1 MNKAFAINHSATHIK
16 VVCRV
21 LIALYCLIVLM
32 PFVEKVTVGIA
43 TIFKMM
49 ILACILIVLGS
60 LTCSFWLLYS
70 YLKFDKTTQVY
81 INTDSQTFRY
91 VRNGFDLQFP
101 LKDITSV
108 VIVTPYLKA
117 IDEQYYKIYIK
128 EREIPL
134 IVTDVVCGYLN
145 FLLNK
150 PCEVLFTHQQ
160 LTIPKDRYEE
170 LLQIYYIE
178 KEEIVPQS

>member
-1 MNKAFAINHSATHIK
+1 MNKVFAINHSATYIK

-21 LIALYCLIVLM
+21 LIALYCLIILLPSVG
-32 PFVEKVTVGIA
+32 KTTVGIA
-43 TIFKMM
+43 TIFKMV
-49 ILACILIVLGS
+49 IVACILIVLGS
-60 LTCSFWLLYS
+60 LICSLWLLYA

-81 INTDSQTFRY
+81 INTDNRIFRY

-101 LKDITSV
+101 LEDITSV

-150 PCEVLFTHQQ
+150 PCEVLFPHQQ
-160 LTIPKDRYEE
+160 LTVPKDKYEE

-178 KEEIVPQS
+178 KEEISPQS

>member
-1 MNKAFAINHSATHIK
+1 MNKAFAINHSATYIK

-21 LIALYCLIVLM
+21 LIALYCLIILM
-32 PFVEKVTVGIA
+32 PFVEKTTVEIA
-43 TIFKMM
+43 TIFKMI

-60 LTCSFWLLYS
+60 LICSFWLLYS

-81 INTDSQTFRY
+81 INTDNRTFRY
-91 VRNGFDLQFP
+91 VRSGFDLQFP
-101 LKDITSV
+101 LEDITSV

-117 IDEQYYKIYIK
+117 IDEQYYKIYIR

-134 IVTDVVCGYLN
+134 IITDVVCGYLN

-160 LTIPKDRYEE
+160 LTIPKDIYEE
-170 LLQIYYIE
+170 LLQIYYVT
-178 KEEIVPQS
+178 KEEVPPQS